1 MKKGWDLKRENVT
14 LWAVL
19 IGVVTVRLAQ
29 TGVVINSREGVY
41 PSTLIQNDHQA
52 LKGHQSF
59 CSCSR
64 HPCRSADSSPCRVSR
79 GLSPRSNCALPGA
92 PYKRPCSFRNRAF
105 RIPFRKTVGVRRT
118 RPLRVLH
125 ERRDQR
131 SVNLSDRTVAG
142 CVKEEQQTCKT

>member
-59 CSCSR
+59 CSCSM
-64 HPCRSADSSPCRVSR
+64 AKNKATVSSI
-79 GLSPRSNCALPGA
+79 
-92 PYKRPCSFRNRAF
+92 K
-105 RIPFRKTVGVRRT
+105 
-118 RPLRVLH
+118 
-125 ERRDQR
+125 
-131 SVNLSDRTVAG
+131 
-142 CVKEEQQTCKT
+142 

>member
-59 CSCSR
+59 CSCS
-64 HPCRSADSSPCRVSR
+64 SIFD
-79 GLSPRSNCALPGA
+79 LL
-92 PYKRPCSFRNRAF
+92 
-105 RIPFRKTVGVRRT
+105 
-118 RPLRVLH
+118 
-125 ERRDQR
+125 Q
-131 SVNLSDRTVAG
+131 
-142 CVKEEQQTCKT
+142 